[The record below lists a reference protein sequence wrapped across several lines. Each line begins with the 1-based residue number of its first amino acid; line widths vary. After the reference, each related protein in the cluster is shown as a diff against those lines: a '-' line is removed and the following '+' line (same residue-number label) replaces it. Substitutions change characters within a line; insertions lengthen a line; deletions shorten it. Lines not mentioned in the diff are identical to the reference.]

1 MTRHRDIGAGGTM
14 IGSFTRKTA
23 WNRLMKK
30 LKAKAAQSSGFTLIE
45 VIFAIIVLSIVSI
58 TLLEMFTVSTKTNAA
73 AGVLDKA
80 RSLCVEASEEFRAN
94 PVGPDPFDTGG
105 SEYLQGFKPSAG
117 EFDETIYMKYFNK
130 RWEEEPDE
138 SQAEYLL
145 EIIVTKTELDPIPVS
160 YYPES
165 AVILPDRGESGAV
178 KVNNGVTVRLVS
190 EEDGDEYDSEP
201 HCKLVV
207 GSNEY
212 NIDTTAIIFPDAS
225 VAAAKTAMIPI
236 HLDCSSI
243 DVDTEISVI
252 NEIGSLT
259 KDGEEEEYEA
269 IADIYLCDVDE
280 GVKVT
285 VYTVKGVATSN
296 SVSTREQKITRY
308 SADISVKEKDS
319 GHVIAHTRT
328 ETSLV
333 TN

>member
-1 MTRHRDIGAGGTM
+1 M

-94 PVGPDPFDTGG
+94 PDGPNPLDPSDVG
-105 SEYLQGFKPSAG
+105 SNEYLQGFKASAG
-117 EFDETIYMKYFNK
+117 EFDETIYMKYMKYFNK

-138 SQAEYLL
+138 SQAAYVL
-145 EIIVTKTELDPIPVS
+145 EIAAKEGETINIPVS

-165 AVILPDRGESGAV
+165 AVILPETGRTGAV
-178 KVNNGVTVRLVS
+178 KVDNGVTVRLVS

-201 HCKLVV
+201 QCKLVV

-236 HLDCSSI
+236 HLDCSGI

-252 NEIGSLT
+252 NEAGSLT
-259 KDGEEEEYEA
+259 KDGEEYEA
-269 IADIYLCDVDE
+269 IADIYICDSDE
-280 GVKVT
+280 AEVTVKVL
-285 VYTVKGVATSN
+285 KGVATSN
-296 SVSTREQKITRY
+296 NISTKELEITRY
-308 SADISVKEKDS
+308 IADISVKEMDS
-319 GHVIAHTRT
+319 GHIIAQTT
-328 ETSLV
+328 VETSMV
-333 TN
+333 SN

>member
-1 MTRHRDIGAGGTM
+1 M

-94 PVGPDPFDTGG
+94 PVGPDPLDLSDRGESAYLGGFEPSTGE
-105 SEYLQGFKPSAG
+105 SG
-117 EFDETIYMKYFNK
+117 EIIYTKYYDRHWAETD
-130 RWEEEPDE
+130 DE
-138 SQAEYLL
+138 SKAEYFL

-165 AVILPDRGESGAV
+165 AVSLSGRPGAV
-178 KVNNGVTVRLVS
+178 TVSSGTTVRL
-190 EEDGDEYDSEP
+190 EKADESGCRLVIEP
-201 HCKLVV
+201 NSYEILQDKIMY
-207 GSNEY
+207 S
-212 NIDTTAIIFPDAS
+212 DAS
-225 VAAAKTAMIPI
+225 VAAARTAMIPI
-236 HLDCSSI
+236 HLDCSGI
-243 DVDTEISVI
+243 DANTEITVI
-252 NEIGSLT
+252 NEAGSLT
-259 KDGEEEEYEA
+259 KDGDDAEYEA

-308 SADISVKEKDS
+308 IADISVKEKNS
-319 GHVIAHTRT
+319 GRIIART
-328 ETSLV
+328 TVETSMV
-333 TN
+333 RN

>member
-1 MTRHRDIGAGGTM
+1 M

-94 PVGPDPFDTGG
+94 PVGPDPLDLSDRGESAYLGGFEPSTGE
-105 SEYLQGFKPSAG
+105 SG
-117 EFDETIYMKYFNK
+117 EIIYTKYYDRHWAETD
-130 RWEEEPDE
+130 DE
-138 SQAEYLL
+138 SKAEYFL

-165 AVILPDRGESGAV
+165 AVSLSGRPGAVTVSSGTTVRLEKVGESGC
-178 KVNNGVTVRLVS
+178 RLVI
-190 EEDGDEYDSEP
+190 EP
-201 HCKLVV
+201 NSYEILQDKIMY
-207 GSNEY
+207 S
-212 NIDTTAIIFPDAS
+212 DAS
-225 VAAAKTAMIPI
+225 VAAARTAMIPI
-236 HLDCSSI
+236 HLDCSGI
-243 DVDTEISVI
+243 DANTEITVI
-252 NEIGSLT
+252 NEAGSLT
-259 KDGEEEEYEA
+259 KDGDDAEYEA

-296 SVSTREQKITRY
+296 NISTKELKITRY
-308 SADISVKEKDS
+308 IADISVKEKNS
-319 GHVIAHTRT
+319 GRIIART
-328 ETSLV
+328 TVETSMV
-333 TN
+333 RN

>member
-1 MTRHRDIGAGGTM
+1 M
-14 IGSFTRKTA
+14 IGDVTRKTA
-23 WNRLMKK
+23 WERFMKIPR
-30 LKAKAAQSSGFTLIE
+30 AIASQNGGFTLVE
-45 VIFAIIVLSIVSI
+45 VIFSIIVLAIVSV
-58 TLLEMFTVSTKTNAA
+58 TLLDMFTVSTKTNAA

-94 PVGPDPFDTGG
+94 PVGPNPLDPSDVG
-105 SEYLQGFKPSAG
+105 SNEYLQGFKASAG
-117 EFDETIYMKYFNK
+117 ESDETIYMKYFNK

-145 EIIVTKTELDPIPVS
+145 EIVASETGSETIPVS

-165 AVILPDRGESGAV
+165 AVILPETGRTGAV

-201 HCKLVV
+201 HCKLFV

-236 HLDCSSI
+236 HLDCSGI

-252 NEIGSLT
+252 NEAGSLT
-259 KDGEEEEYEA
+259 KDGDDAEYEA

-308 SADISVKEKDS
+308 IADISVKEKNS
-319 GHVIAHTRT
+319 GRIIART
-328 ETSLV
+328 TVETSMV
-333 TN
+333 RN

>member
-1 MTRHRDIGAGGTM
+1 M

-94 PVGPDPFDTGG
+94 PVGPDPLDLSDRGESAYLGGFEPSTGE
-105 SEYLQGFKPSAG
+105 SG
-117 EFDETIYMKYFNK
+117 EIIYTKYYDRHWAETD
-130 RWEEEPDE
+130 DE
-138 SQAEYLL
+138 SKAEYFL

-165 AVILPDRGESGAV
+165 AVSLSGRPGAVTVSSGTTVRLEKAGESGC
-178 KVNNGVTVRLVS
+178 RLVI
-190 EEDGDEYDSEP
+190 EP
-201 HCKLVV
+201 NSYEILQDKIMY
-207 GSNEY
+207 S
-212 NIDTTAIIFPDAS
+212 DAS

-236 HLDCSSI
+236 HLDCSGI

-252 NEIGSLT
+252 NEAGSLT
-259 KDGEEEEYEA
+259 KDGDEYEA

-308 SADISVKEKDS
+308 IADISVKEKNS
-319 GHVIAHTRT
+319 GRIIART
-328 ETSLV
+328 TVETSMV
-333 TN
+333 SN

>member
-1 MTRHRDIGAGGTM
+1 M

-94 PVGPDPFDTGG
+94 PDGPNPLDPSDVGSND
-105 SEYLQGFKPSAG
+105 YLQGFKASAG

-165 AVILPDRGESGAV
+165 AVILPETGRTGAV

-259 KDGEEEEYEA
+259 KDGDEYEA

-308 SADISVKEKDS
+308 SADIRVKETDS
-319 GHVIAHTRT
+319 GRTIAQTGA
-328 ETSLV
+328 ETTLV
-333 TN
+333 RN

>member
-1 MTRHRDIGAGGTM
+1 M

-94 PVGPDPFDTGG
+94 PVGPNPLDPSDPGS
-105 SEYLQGFKPSAG
+105 SEYLRRFKASAG
-117 EFDETIYMKYFNK
+117 DSDETIYIKYFNK

-165 AVILPDRGESGAV
+165 AVILPETGRTGAV

-207 GSNEY
+207 GSNKY

>member
-1 MTRHRDIGAGGTM
+1 M

-94 PVGPDPFDTGG
+94 PVGPDPLDPSDVG
-105 SEYLQGFKPSAG
+105 SNEYLQGFKASAG
-117 EFDETIYMKYFNK
+117 EFDETIYMKYMKYFNK

-138 SQAEYLL
+138 SQAAYVL
-145 EIIVTKTELDPIPVS
+145 EIAAKEGETINIPVS

-165 AVILPDRGESGAV
+165 AVILPETSRTGAV
-178 KVNNGVTVRLVS
+178 KVNKGVTVRLVS
-190 EEDGDEYDSEP
+190 EKDGDEYDSEP
-201 HCKLVV
+201 QCKLVI

-243 DVDTEISVI
+243 VPGMMIKIYVI
-252 NEIGSLT
+252 NEIGNLSM
-259 KDGEEEEYEA
+259 DGEDYEA

-280 GVKVT
+280 EAEVT
-285 VYTVKGVATSN
+285 VFALKGVATSN
-296 SVSTREQKITRY
+296 SVSSRELRITRY

-319 GHVIAHTRT
+319 EHVIAHTRT

>member
-1 MTRHRDIGAGGTM
+1 M
-14 IGSFTRKTA
+14 IGNDTRKA
-23 WNRLMKK
+23 ARNGLMKK
-30 LKAKAAQSSGFTLIE
+30 LRAKAMQNGGFTLIE

-105 SEYLQGFKPSAG
+105 SAYLGSFKRSTSDPG
-117 EFDETIYMKYFNK
+117 ETIYTKHYD
-130 RWEEEPDE
+130 RYWSETRDE
-138 SQAEYLL
+138 SQAAYVL
-145 EIIVTKTELDPIPVS
+145 EIAAKEGETINIPVS

-165 AVILPDRGESGAV
+165 AVILPETGRTGAV

-243 DVDTEISVI
+243 DPGMMIKIYVI
-252 NEIGSLT
+252 NEIGNLSM
-259 KDGEEEEYEA
+259 DGEDYEA

-280 GVKVT
+280 EAEVT
-285 VYTVKGVATSN
+285 VFALKGVATSN
-296 SVSTREQKITRY
+296 SVSSRELRITRY

>member
-1 MTRHRDIGAGGTM
+1 M

-105 SEYLQGFKPSAG
+105 SAYLGSFKRSTSDPG
-117 EFDETIYMKYFNK
+117 ETIYTKHYD
-130 RWEEEPDE
+130 RYWSETRDE
-138 SQAEYLL
+138 SQAAYVL
-145 EIIVTKTELDPIPVS
+145 EIAAKEGETINIPVS

-165 AVILPDRGESGAV
+165 AVILPETGRTGAV

-207 GSNEY
+207 GSNKY

-236 HLDCSSI
+236 HLDCSGI

-259 KDGEEEEYEA
+259 KDGDEYEA

-308 SADISVKEKDS
+308 IADISVKEKNS
-319 GHVIAHTRT
+319 GRIIART
-328 ETSLV
+328 TVETSMV
-333 TN
+333 RN

>member
-1 MTRHRDIGAGGTM
+1 M

-94 PVGPDPFDTGG
+94 PVGPDPLDLSDRGESAYLGG
-105 SEYLQGFKPSAG
+105 FEPSTG
-117 EFDETIYMKYFNK
+117 EFDEIIYTKYYD
-130 RWEEEPDE
+130 RHWAETDDE
-138 SQAEYLL
+138 SKAEYFL

-165 AVILPDRGESGAV
+165 AVSLSGRPGAVTVSSGTTVRLEKVGESGC
-178 KVNNGVTVRLVS
+178 RLVI
-190 EEDGDEYDSEP
+190 EP
-201 HCKLVV
+201 NSYEILQDKIMY
-207 GSNEY
+207 S
-212 NIDTTAIIFPDAS
+212 DAS
-225 VAAAKTAMIPI
+225 VAAARTAMIPI
-236 HLDCSSI
+236 HLDCSGI
-243 DVDTEISVI
+243 DANTEITVI
-252 NEIGSLT
+252 NEAGSLT
-259 KDGEEEEYEA
+259 KDGDDAEYEA

-296 SVSTREQKITRY
+296 NISTKELKITRY
-308 SADISVKEKDS
+308 IADISVKEKNS
-319 GHVIAHTRT
+319 GRIIART
-328 ETSLV
+328 TVETSMV
-333 TN
+333 RN

>member
-1 MTRHRDIGAGGTM
+1 M

-94 PVGPDPFDTGG
+94 PVGPDPLDLSDRGESAYLGG
-105 SEYLQGFKPSAG
+105 FEPSTG
-117 EFDETIYMKYFNK
+117 EFGEIIYTKYYDRHWAETD
-130 RWEEEPDE
+130 DE
-138 SQAEYLL
+138 SKAEYFL

-165 AVILPDRGESGAV
+165 AVSLSGRPGAVTVSSGTTVRLEKVGESGC
-178 KVNNGVTVRLVS
+178 RLVI
-190 EEDGDEYDSEP
+190 EP
-201 HCKLVV
+201 NSYEILQDKIMY
-207 GSNEY
+207 S
-212 NIDTTAIIFPDAS
+212 DAS
-225 VAAAKTAMIPI
+225 VAAARTAMIPI
-236 HLDCSSI
+236 HLDCSGI
-243 DVDTEISVI
+243 DANTEITVI
-252 NEIGSLT
+252 NEAGSLT
-259 KDGEEEEYEA
+259 KDGDEYEA

-308 SADISVKEKDS
+308 IADISVKEKNS
-319 GHVIAHTRT
+319 GRIIART
-328 ETSLV
+328 TVETSMV
-333 TN
+333 RN